1 MARSNTDKQTSNI
14 AVMQTDICY
23 IKKSIDEIKNQLVL
37 MDSNFVKKD
46 DLNSVKEGLDSIDKD
61 HEVRLRRLETWGFT
75 AIGALAVIQFA
86 LNYFK

>member
-46 DLNSVKEGLDSIDKD
+46 DLNSVKEGLD
-61 HEVRLRRLETWGFT
+61 
-75 AIGALAVIQFA
+75 
-86 LNYFK
+86 